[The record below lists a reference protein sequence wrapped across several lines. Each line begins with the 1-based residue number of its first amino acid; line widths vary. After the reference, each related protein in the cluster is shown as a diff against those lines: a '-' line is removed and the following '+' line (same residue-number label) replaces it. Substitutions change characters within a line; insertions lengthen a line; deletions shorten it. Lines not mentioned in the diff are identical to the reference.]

1 MRRVERCGPGY
12 CGCRAVKRCIGAEQ
26 QGREKRGQ
34 QKERSQDRDP
44 YSHKRTTR
52 WKQHSLNGSQALLVD
67 LVTGVCCVQTA
78 AGLQGRTPGGRRI
91 EVMRAVASS
100 ADEVALRSHNR
111 RLVQHLHACPAQQLV
126 FRGRIGEQCALSMRC
141 QDPSVVIL
149 SIIVPDD
156 TMATRI

>member
-1 MRRVERCGPGY
+1 MRRVDRCGPGY
-12 CGCRAVKRCIGAEQ
+12 CGCRRAVKRCIGAEQ
-26 QGREKRGQ
+26 QGREKKGQ
-34 QKERSQDRDP
+34 QEERSQDRDP
-44 YSHKRTTR
+44 YSHRRTTW
-52 WKQHSLNGSQALLVD
+52 WKQHSLNGSQTLLVD
-67 LVTGVCCVQTA
+67 CVCCVQTA

-111 RLVQHLHACPAQQLV
+111 RLVRRLHACPTQRLV
-126 FRGRIGEQCALSMRC
+126 FRGRIGEECALSMRC
-141 QDPSVVIL
+141 LDPSVVIL